1 MLKENL
7 LSILAALGE
16 VQGKAKDE
24 EQAALVRGCRDN
36 LRAAAEQAEALDHGR
51 SGNRRAR
58 YGAEAGRAGHQG
70 IGSVPGKGYPGGDVM
85 ARIKPDPHVVENRAQ
100 CEGALAEMAA
110 LDRKLSAIENEMR
123 ETVDGAKTK
132 AGQLAGPLQARRK
145 ELADA
150 VAVFARLNRQEL
162 FAKSKSLDMG
172 FGVIGFRASTK
183 IVQIRGIT
191 AEMTLEKLH
200 QYNLSDGIRTKEEI
214 NKDAALGWPDERLEL
229 VGLKRQQSD
238 TFFIEIS
245 KENVPQ
251 GTA

>member
-1 MLKENL
+1 
-7 LSILAALGE
+7 
-16 VQGKAKDE
+16 
-24 EQAALVRGCRDN
+24 
-36 LRAAAEQAEALDHGR
+36 
-51 SGNRRAR
+51 
-58 YGAEAGRAGHQG
+58 
-70 IGSVPGKGYPGGDVM
+70 M
-85 ARIKPDPHVVENRAQ
+85 ARIKPDPCIVADRAQ

-110 LDRKLSAIENEMR
+110 LDRKLSAIENEMQ
-123 ETVDGAKTK
+123 EAVDSAKSK
-132 AGQLAGPLQARRK
+132 ASQLAGPLQARRK

-172 FGVIGFRASTK
+172 FGVIGFRASTR
-183 IVQIRGIT
+183 IVQMRGVT
-191 AEMTLEKLH
+191 VEMTLEKLH

-245 KENVPQ
+245 REDVP
-251 GTA
+251 GSNHS